1 MHHRAPAIPTSA
13 QARSGVRLAAVTVLT
28 LTALQVTVGG
38 RAFAGDGAGSLPPW
52 RRGISIWDGS
62 GYRTRSPAPS
72 DVSATPMGGR
82 PARSGAAESPA
93 LRTTPVYRQPPYQVP
108 SGGTSTSGFTPAAT
122 RGPSTPPTPA
132 TDGEVMLEPPIS
144 DEALRESENL
154 PPPQTSSPP
163 ETLPVPEPSA
173 TETLAEQIEGGGI
186 AETPPLEEDVVGWYQ
201 HAWQWLTE
209 GWDNHAEFGLDGSDG
224 NSDTLALQTG
234 LELKRKTDVYTL
246 ALDADYRQVSNRR
259 TTTEDNGR
267 LNIDFDRHVGTSP
280 WSMFGKLGLEW
291 DAFKAFDLRLNLN
304 SGVGYHWI
312 RTDQTTFVTRFGA
325 GASREFGAPVERWT
339 PEAVFGIEAE
349 HQLTKRQ
356 KLKARV
362 DYFPAWD
369 DFSDFRLVSDA
380 AWEILL
386 DNSEN
391 LSLKLALTDR
401 YDSTPQG
408 AEPNDVYYSLLLLY
422 KF

>member
-1 MHHRAPAIPTSA
+1 MNHRGPAIPTST
-13 QARSGVRLAAVTVLT
+13 QARFAVLPTVVAVVIVTVLQ
-28 LTALQVTVGG
+28 LPGS
-38 RAFAGDGAGSLPPW
+38 RCSFA
-52 RRGISIWDGS
+52 
-62 GYRTRSPAPS
+62 
-72 DVSATPMGGR
+72 
-82 PARSGAAESPA
+82 
-93 LRTTPVYRQPPYQVP
+93 
-108 SGGTSTSGFTPAAT
+108 
-122 RGPSTPPTPA
+122 
-132 TDGEVMLEPPIS
+132 DGEVMLQAPIS
-144 DEALRESENL
+144 DRGHRQSETL
-154 PPPQTSSPP
+154 PPPQAALPR
-163 ETLPVPEPSA
+163 ETLPVPEPSSA
-173 TETLAEQIEGGGI
+173 ETLAEQIQAGGV

-201 HAWQWLTE
+201 HAWRWLNE
-209 GWDNHAEFGLDGSDG
+209 GWENHAEFGLDGSDG
-224 NSDTLALQTG
+224 NSDTLSLQAG
-234 LELKRKTDVYTL
+234 MELKRKTDVYTL
-246 ALDADYRQVSNRR
+246 ALEADYRQVSNRG

-267 LNIDFDRHVGTSP
+267 FNVDFDRHVGTSP

-349 HQLTKRQ
+349 HQLTQRQ
-356 KLKARV
+356 KLKAKV